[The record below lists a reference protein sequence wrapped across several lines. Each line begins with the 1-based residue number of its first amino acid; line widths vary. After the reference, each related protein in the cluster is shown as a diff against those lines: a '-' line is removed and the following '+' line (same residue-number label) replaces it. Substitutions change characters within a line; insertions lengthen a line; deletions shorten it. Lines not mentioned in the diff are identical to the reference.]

1 MLTSLSLFLIG
12 LVVMVG
18 FAPVLGLLSGKRRRD
33 RLVRRVIGA
42 AILLGYIGA
51 GALVWSLTPPAWKL
65 PFGETLTAAVNAKTY
80 GHPTEH
86 YAQGIVV
93 MMLFACAAGALI
105 GGALAAATA
114 RLWKPARNA

>member
-1 MLTSLSLFLIG
+1 MLTSLSILLIG
-12 LVVMVG
+12 LVVMLCFV
-18 FAPVLGLLSGKRRRD
+18 PVFGWN

-42 AILLGYIGA
+42 AILLGYIGG
-51 GALVWSLTPPAWKL
+51 GALAWSLTSPAWTL

-93 MMLFACAAGALI
+93 MMLSACAAGALVS
-105 GGALAAATA
+105 GTLAAATA
-114 RLWKPARNA
+114 RLWQPARQA